1 MPTDNAQSSPRL
13 RVKLTVTKQET
24 VFQSVSLEGTFVG
37 PQGRPRNQG
46 PESARNAR
54 PAVEPLGAETA
65 LGLKE
70 NIVNLTR
77 KKQWPT

>member
-1 MPTDNAQSSPRL
+1 MPKDNAQSPPRL
-13 RVKLTVTKQET
+13 QVKLTVTKQET
-24 VFQSVSLEGTFVG
+24 VFQTVSLEGTFVG
-37 PQGRPRNQG
+37 PQGPRSPG
-46 PESARNAR
+46 SESARNAR